1 MEDFKIEPKYMVA
14 SLKDARLLSEQD
26 YNDLSRILS
35 RLSDIRINKRNKPR
49 IEAMVIDKNALG
61 ENAFTEAVEIV
72 KRNI

>member
-14 SLKDARLLSEQD
+14 SLKDVRLLSEQD
-26 YNDLSRILS
+26 YNNLSRILS

>member
-14 SLKDARLLSEQD
+14 SLKDVRLLSEQD
-26 YNDLSRILS
+26 YNNLSRILS
-35 RLSDIRINKRNKPR
+35 RLSDIRINKRNKPC